1 MGRRDGLD
9 ERAYSFPPAY
19 ANAHGRHPHQ
29 RPALGAQGAQV
40 PDASLRAA
48 HASVGRPPRP
58 SHRRAAPMEWSRSR
72 ASTTVRRAH
81 RRRSDVAA
89 GTGGSTPRPGLSARP
104 GAAANRPGAQPSA
117 AGPGRGPGVKPGEHQ
132 AGVSPRTG
140 GAHPGMRPTRRP
152 RRYGPRGGH
161 HHLGAGRGK
170 ATHGQRRPNRH
181 AAGILPRARVRR
193 HGNAPAVYRD
203 EPRRGP
209 LPAGAQEEEIVP
221 RTGRRQRSDARR
233 PSRPRGGGPESC
245 PVWRDR
251 R

>member
-1 MGRRDGLD
+1 MAASLLQRRAKPFSDVTLRARRGACCDEQRQRRRRTHGLHCTPALSPSTSFSPPSPRSPYAVAPASTASAPLMGRRDGLD

-152 RRYGPRGGH
+152 RRHGPRGSH
-161 HHLGAGRGK
+161 HHLGAGRGE
-170 ATHGQRRPNRH
+170 APWP
-181 AAGILPRARVRR
+181 AAI
-193 HGNAPAVYRD
+193 
-203 EPRRGP
+203 
-209 LPAGAQEEEIVP
+209 
-221 RTGRRQRSDARR
+221 
-233 PSRPRGGGPESC
+233 
-245 PVWRDR
+245 
-251 R
+251 